1 LAKSVRFGRHELRR
15 ENHAGR
21 QIPAQIGA
29 ILLGPALAEGL
40 ANRRIRPAEV
50 LVMTGIDNSRWVAVS
65 ALGAAMFALGFSFS
79 GVACNNQRDVSVA
92 EAARAAESVSVPAPA
107 ASLGSIARI
116 VNGAP
121 SAAPVAPSVTPAA
134 TVAGAELER
143 GSDGLKLK
151 RFVVTRKIENREP
164 VAGDDFTLGSA
175 PVYAFVEFENSARD
189 ARAVRVMFQNQ
200 DTKATVGHVKL
211 TVPGTSE
218 RFRTWGNT
226 RLIRDPGHWVAVVS
240 TADGVELG
248 RAPFEVKG

>member
-1 LAKSVRFGRHELRR
+1 
-15 ENHAGR
+15 
-21 QIPAQIGA
+21 
-29 ILLGPALAEGL
+29 
-40 ANRRIRPAEV
+40 
-50 LVMTGIDNSRWVAVS
+50 MTGIENSRWVAVS
-65 ALGAAMFALGFSFS
+65 ALGAAMFAVGFSFS
-79 GVACNNQRDVSVA
+79 GIACNNTRDVSVT

-107 ASLGSIARI
+107 ASLGSVARI

-121 SAAPVAPSVTPAA
+121 SASTVTPSAA
-134 TVAGAELER
+134 SVASATSASAANIEIKAA
-143 GSDGLKLK
+143 SDGLKLK
-151 RFVVTRKIENREP
+151 RFVVTHKIQNREP

-175 PVYAFVEFENSARD
+175 PVYAFVEFENSAQD
-189 ARAVRVMFQNQ
+189 ARLVRVMFQNQ